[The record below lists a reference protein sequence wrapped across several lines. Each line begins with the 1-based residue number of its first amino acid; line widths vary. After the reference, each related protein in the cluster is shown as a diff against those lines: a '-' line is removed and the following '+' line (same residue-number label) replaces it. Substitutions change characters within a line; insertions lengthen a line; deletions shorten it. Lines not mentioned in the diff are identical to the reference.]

1 MSFNSYSYYA
11 NKYARQAWEQIS
23 AARVLRDM
31 NGRAES
37 IESCVKLARCYM
49 RLSLSNRR
57 LRQLQ
62 RSSR

>member
-1 MSFNSYSYYA
+1 VSFNSHTYHA

-31 NGRAES
+31 DGRPES

-57 LRQLQ
+57 LRQLE